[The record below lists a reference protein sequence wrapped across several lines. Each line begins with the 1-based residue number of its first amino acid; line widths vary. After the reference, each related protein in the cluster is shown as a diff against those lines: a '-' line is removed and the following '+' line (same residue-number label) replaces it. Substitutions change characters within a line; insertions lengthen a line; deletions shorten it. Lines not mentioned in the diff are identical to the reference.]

1 MDRIFMGDDGSSQLL
16 RISQPG
22 NDVKNRA
29 AKMIFSSDNDYLR
42 VHHRGSMRLT
52 RHPTQDYNFYTGKA
66 DFPPLD
72 YFPIAW
78 WRTVSTDRGIDQS
91 YRYPSPA
98 IDYTTFGTMAV
109 VGKSSIW
116 FSNSDL
122 VNIPVQINVDFIIF
136 ENRFDL

>member
-1 MDRIFMGDDGSSQLL
+1 MDRIFIGNDGASQLL

-22 NDVKNRA
+22 QDVKNRA
-29 AKMIFSSDNDYLR
+29 ARMIFSSDNDYLR

-52 RHPTQDYNFYTGKA
+52 RHPTQDYMFYTGKA

-72 YFPIAW
+72 HFPLAW
-78 WRTVSTDRGIDQS
+78 WRTVSNDRGIDQS
-91 YRYPSPA
+91 YRYPS
-98 IDYTTFGTMAV
+98 TTADITTIFTSVV

-122 VNIPVQINVDFIIF
+122 VNIPVQIDVDFIIF
-136 ENRFDL
+136 ENRFVL